1 MATHYIFPR
10 QPTILA
16 DRDYFELSPNNLFLS
31 ANVSYISGPLGIY
44 KLIVFL

>member
-16 DRDYFELSPNNLFLS
+16 DRDYFELSHNNLFIS
-31 ANVSYISGPLGIY
+31 ANVSHTLVSS
-44 KLIVFL
+44 VRTR

>member
-16 DRDYFELSPNNLFLS
+16 DRDYFELSHNNLFLS
-31 ANVSYISGPLGIY
+31 ANVSDTPASYAWTR
-44 KLIVFL
+44 